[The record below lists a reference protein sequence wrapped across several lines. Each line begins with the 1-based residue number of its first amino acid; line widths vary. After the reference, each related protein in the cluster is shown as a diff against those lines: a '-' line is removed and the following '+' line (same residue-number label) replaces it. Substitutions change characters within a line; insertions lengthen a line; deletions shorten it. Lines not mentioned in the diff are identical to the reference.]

1 MKYQT
6 ITLAMVL
13 LGVSVPVTAQIYE
26 SSFTDTN
33 GIEVHAPST
42 RMLLNPASTVT
53 LTLISGLDRFVN
65 VKVTRETGAQLYNT
79 TTTRTGVADRLKA
92 ADGSEFYG
100 KKVTLPALGEGKLIV
115 QVNILDLNQSVV
127 ATYNYNW
134 TIDTTPPA
142 ANALTA
148 TTSLGTG
155 TGAVFKLGLE
165 AVAQYSFLSTG
176 IADAVGI
183 DKGIFEIYRAKE
195 GANKSLI

>member
-65 VKVTRETGAQLYNT
+65 VKVTRETGAQL
-79 TTTRTGVADRLKA
+79 A
-92 ADGSEFYG
+92 
-100 KKVTLPALGEGKLIV
+100 
-115 QVNILDLNQSVV
+115 
-127 ATYNYNW
+127 
-134 TIDTTPPA
+134 
-142 ANALTA
+142 
-148 TTSLGTG
+148 
-155 TGAVFKLGLE
+155 
-165 AVAQYSFLSTG
+165 
-176 IADAVGI
+176 
-183 DKGIFEIYRAKE
+183 
-195 GANKSLI
+195 